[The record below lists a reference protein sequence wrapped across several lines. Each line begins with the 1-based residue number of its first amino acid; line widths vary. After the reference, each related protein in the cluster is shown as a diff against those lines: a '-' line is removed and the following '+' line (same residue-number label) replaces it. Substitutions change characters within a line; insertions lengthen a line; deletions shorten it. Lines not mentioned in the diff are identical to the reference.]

1 MTYSITSAKEL
12 NNQTSMPRFGLGTF
26 LSEAGKAT
34 QDAVRWALEAGYR
47 HIDTAKIYA
56 NERDVGQAIRDS
68 GVPRSEIFVTT
79 KVWNDDQGHDSTLL
93 ACDKSL
99 HRLQMDYVDLYMIH
113 WPVTG
118 LRLETWQALIQ
129 LQKAG
134 KARSIGVSNFMI
146 RHLDELL
153 ASTDVIPAVNQIE
166 ISPFI
171 QRKPL
176 VEYCHQHGI
185 AVESYSTLSRGQR
198 MNDERIAAIGKKYGK
213 TAAQVTLR
221 WALESDIIII
231 PKSVHKERILEN
243 ANIFDFELSEADRA
257 AISDMDENCSVT
269 PASWDPETS
278 NQWK

>member
-12 NNQTSMPRFGLGTF
+12 NNKTMMPRLGLGTF

-79 KVWNDDQGHDSTLL
+79 KVWNEDQGFDATLQ
-93 ACDKSL
+93 AFQKSL
-99 HRLQMDYVDLYMIH
+99 HRLQMDYVDLYLIH
-113 WPVTG
+113 WPVPG
-118 LRLETWQALIQ
+118 QRGDTWRALVK
-129 LQKAG
+129 LQEEGRTRA
-134 KARSIGVSNFMI
+134 IGVSNFMI

-153 ASTDVIPAVNQIE
+153 ASTDVVPAVNQIE

-171 QRKPL
+171 QRNPL
-176 VEYCHQHGI
+176 VEYCRNRGI

-198 MNDERIAAIGKKYGK
+198 MNDERIAAIGQKYGK

-231 PKSVHKERILEN
+231 PKSVHKERIYEN
-243 ANIFDFELSEADRA
+243 ADIFDFDLSEADRA
-257 AISDMDENCSVT
+257 AISGMDENCSVT
-269 PASWDPETS
+269 PASWEPETS
-278 NQWK
+278 DKWK